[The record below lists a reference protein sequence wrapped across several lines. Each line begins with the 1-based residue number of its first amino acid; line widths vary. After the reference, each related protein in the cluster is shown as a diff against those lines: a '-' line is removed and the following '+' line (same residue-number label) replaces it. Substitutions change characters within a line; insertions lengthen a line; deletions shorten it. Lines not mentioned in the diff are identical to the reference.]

1 MAMSMSAPMWSTISL
16 FPRWATVASTSC
28 AWVSHQHLWI
38 SSSPHYHVSIPDEI
52 AVPRECPTDY
62 YFDAR
67 DQECVPLMEVE
78 CIGSCKNRGLSSFC
92 YDRTCTKYVLC
103 FDGTPVIRQCSD
115 GLQYNAL
122 TDRCDYP
129 QYVDCV
135 DNLCSRNNNP
145 DDIVFIP
152 SKARCDK
159 YYICMDGLPQ
169 VQNCT
174 SGLQY
179 NPSTQSC
186 DFPSKVNCTVRVFFY
201 LKFSGS
207 HIKTYSFH
215 SGGEP
220 STEYPALCP
229 SSATSRRHWVSIGG
243 RPLYCPPEASG
254 CVLLLPEWTWS
265 HLGLHTRPGVR
276 CQARGVPWT
285 TPRGLLVTRNK
296 DPIRFQ
302 TNECLYNTRT
312 MKRKAWQIMLM
323 GLK

>member
-1 MAMSMSAPMWSTISL
+1 MISRLTLLALVALLGSCSAADGDVNVCSNVVNNL
-16 FPRWATVASTSC
+16 FVPQVGNCSKYFLC
-28 AWVSHQHLWI
+28 MN
-38 SSSPHYHVSIPDEI
+38 EI

-186 DFPSKVNCTVRVFFY
+186 DFPSKVNCTVESLQRNILPFARAPPR
-201 LKFSGS
+201 LAD
-207 HIKTYSFH
+207 I
-215 SGGEP
+215 E
-220 STEYPALCP
+220 CP
-229 SSATSRRHWVSIGG
+229 SEGAHFIAHQKRQDAYY
-243 RPLYCPPEASG
+243 YCLNG
-254 CVLLLPEWTWS
+254 
-265 HLGLHTRPGVR
+265 
-276 CQARGVPWT
+276 RGVT
-285 TPRGLLVTRNK
+285 LDCTPGLVFDAKREECREPHLVG
-296 DPIRFQ
+296 F
-302 TNECLYNTRT
+302 
-312 MKRKAWQIMLM
+312 
-323 GLK
+323 